1 MGDFIHKGNDMKI
14 PALVTILALA
24 CGGAVAGGNTSAS
37 ADHKAGKAH
46 ASAAAGDH
54 QAKPSGDG
62 VVDKTKRGFQRMGEK
77 LGRITRTGNPNERA
91 QDQAMGSDTRSD
103 TRSMGAA
110 GSDSQDN
117 SRRQRMDDA
126 YANWQSQ
133 QKQQER

>member
-1 MGDFIHKGNDMKI
+1 MKI

-24 CGGAVAGGNTSAS
+24 CGGAVAGGNSSAS
-37 ADHKAGKAH
+37 ADHQSGKAH

-54 QAKPSGDG
+54 QAKKSGDG
-62 VVDKTKRGFQRMGEK
+62 IVDKTKRGFQRMGEK
-77 LGRITRTGNPNERA
+77 LGKWTRTGNPNDRA
-91 QDQAMGSDTRSD
+91 HEQAMGSDARSD

-110 GSDSQDN
+110 GSDSHDS

-133 QKQQER
+133 QKKQER